1 MRTPRLT
8 ACLLVAISTLGTL
21 ASAQE
26 KRPAG
31 EAASTQER
39 DVATLRS
46 LIVKSGEAFNASD
59 PDAILS
65 SYARDVIL
73 SYPGVPDM
81 DYETLARIYAGLRT
95 RKDVV
100 EKTTPTIEEILV
112 SGDLGIIRLMW
123 TTHTTETA
131 TGRQSTRN
139 MKDLQIWRR
148 ESDGTWKFIRGMH
161 FRIPPPASPPGWE

>member
-21 ASAQE
+21 ASAQQ

-59 PDAILS
+59 PDAIL
-65 SYARDVIL
+65 
-73 SYPGVPDM
+73 
-81 DYETLARIYAGLRT
+81 
-95 RKDVV
+95 
-100 EKTTPTIEEILV
+100 
-112 SGDLGIIRLMW
+112 
-123 TTHTTETA
+123 
-131 TGRQSTRN
+131 
-139 MKDLQIWRR
+139 
-148 ESDGTWKFIRGMH
+148 
-161 FRIPPPASPPGWE
+161 